1 MILIRISLLSYH
13 RGFFTAICYFKT
25 FYYDILFLRNS
36 LTVQWIIMKTRSLVL
51 TALIA
56 ALLCVTGPLTIPLPI
71 SPVPVTLLNFVLCI
85 SIYLTGWKQAF
96 ISTVLYLLLGLVGL
110 PVFASFK
117 GGLSVL
123 AGPTGGYL
131 IGYLFFVLVSG
142 ILITKF
148 PQKKA
153 WQIASFAIGFLVL
166 YAFGSI
172 WLSIQMNIDFT
183 KSLLIGAVPYLP
195 GDIVKV
201 ILAIILG
208 PYLKSRI
215 IKVVDTVSDINK

>member
-1 MILIRISLLSYH
+1 M
-13 RGFFTAICYFKT
+13 
-25 FYYDILFLRNS
+25 
-36 LTVQWIIMKTRSLVL
+36 

-56 ALLCVTGPLTIPLPI
+56 ALLCIAGPLTIPLPL
-71 SPVPVTLLNFVLCI
+71 SPVPITLLNLVLCI
-85 SIYLTGWKQAF
+85 SIYLIGWKQAL
-96 ISTVLYLLLGLVGL
+96 ISVLIYLLLGAVGL
-110 PVFASFK
+110 PVFASFR
-117 GGLSVL
+117 GGFSVL

-153 WQIASFAIGFLVL
+153 WQAAVFAIGFLVL

-172 WLSIQMNIDFT
+172 WLSLQMNIDFA
-183 KSLLIGAVPYLP
+183 KSLLIGVVPYLP
-195 GDIVKV
+195 GDIAKI

-208 PYLKSRI
+208 PFLRSRI
-215 IKVVDTVSDINK
+215 IRVVNTVSENYPR

>member
-1 MILIRISLLSYH
+1 M
-13 RGFFTAICYFKT
+13 
-25 FYYDILFLRNS
+25 
-36 LTVQWIIMKTRSLVL
+36 

-153 WQIASFAIGFLVL
+153 WQIASFAIGFLIL